1 MRYILLDIFIHLG
14 NKLRYSFITLFVSSD
29 RVSVSSEVSQYGIFL
44 SFTVDMKEVDLL
56 CSTSRLVK
64 HSAGNHNLNI
74 ENLQLTLVH
83 PIYETS
89 EKFYDFIG

>member
-1 MRYILLDIFIHLG
+1 
-14 NKLRYSFITLFVSSD
+14 
-29 RVSVSSEVSQYGIFL
+29 
-44 SFTVDMKEVDLL
+44 MKEVDLL

-83 PIYETS
+83 GPIYETS
-89 EKFYDFIG
+89 EKFYDFIGWILCFKKIKQQTPVNIHDFIGLS